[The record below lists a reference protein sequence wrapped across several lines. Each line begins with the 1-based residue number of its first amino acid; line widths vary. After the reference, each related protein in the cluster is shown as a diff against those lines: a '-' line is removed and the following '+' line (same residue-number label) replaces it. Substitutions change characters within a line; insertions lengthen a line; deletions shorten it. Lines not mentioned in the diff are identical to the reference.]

1 MQDQKQFN
9 IEEEASK
16 AMMASYRQENGRL
29 LDTVAQQSGMLRIA
43 EIQLSQ
49 LQDEIR
55 RLQEKLE
62 KYETPAKATSSP
74 TKAADKKA

>member
-9 IEEEASK
+9 IEEEASR

-62 KYETPAKATSSP
+62 KYETQAKATSSP